1 MRLTSQQAFAEDE
14 IALDETKAAKNW
26 LARRVEAEA
35 KKDTMPYSERVGNVV
50 AVVAIILVAL
60 YFVAHQMWSTGFF
73 TSKFGSA
80 EMFLFYVSLMF
91 GIVTP
96 ALRALF
102 GRKNLARLF
111 EIFGSVLFTVVL
123 AWLFVV
129 FPFDFVYVAD
139 VLPSFL
145 RFLLQWI
152 SNDIARVLMAL
163 GIIAAPVMA
172 IYTAILYVFVRKE
185 LLKPAL
191 KPA

>member
-1 MRLTSQQAFAEDE
+1 MQLISGQAFAKDE
-14 IALDETKAAKNW
+14 IILGETKATKNW
-26 LARRVEAEA
+26 FARRVEAEA
-35 KKDTMPYSERVGNVV
+35 KKDTVPYSERVGNVV
-50 AVVAIILVAL
+50 AVVVIILVIL

-80 EMFLFYVSLMF
+80 EIFLFYASLLY
-91 GIVTP
+91 GLVPTGVRS
-96 ALRALF
+96 LV

-111 EIFGSVLFTVVL
+111 DVFGSVLFTITLV
-123 AWLFVV
+123 WLYVV
-129 FPFDFVYVAD
+129 FPFDFAYFAD

-163 GIIAAPVMA
+163 GLIVSPVMA

-191 KPA
+191 KPT